1 MPGAGRP
8 EQPLVTDGSASQLA
22 RELRRMRDR
31 AGLTYAQ
38 LAAETGQPATT
49 LRAAAYGRR
58 RPSWKVTR
66 AFVSACGGDQEV
78 AWALWAD
85 ACRAAGQEPPA
96 RPPSD
101 PPDPADATSAADLV
115 GMLKQLRQW
124 ADSPSLAELNRR
136 AGGYNLP
143 KSTVSDMLRS
153 QRLPPLERML
163 TFVRACGLDDDRA
176 AAWQAARERI
186 KARENDPPAAA
197 AQPAGSQAAQVPDA
211 APARRLLGRA
221 LSIAAGVTVILS
233 ILTASHIIHWSSGED
248 SQTVALQLV
257 YTARTAN
264 DAAITLPDAVKD
276 DLLQIGLAHRSI
288 EVTRVGYTGNVS
300 TASMDMTPRTG
311 NSSTD
316 PPLRV
321 ADREGPAIDAK
332 ISGIQAAVNST
343 AGTTGG
349 GRALFLGLTR
359 TTFTDA
365 PVTII
370 SSGLDLANPDNFR
383 TLNWVVPPAV
393 VVADVKKA
401 EALPPLHSPVTFV
414 LVPTAGPQQQLGQAQ
429 TDYLEA
435 IWTDLLK
442 AAGATSVTFI
452 DATGTTASSAAPS
465 APTVPVPALPGTPI
479 AQIPAGNNEVTCT
492 VPDSYFIFDTADA
505 DRALADRTEPGAVH
519 HRCPRCPCHLRAR
532 RVDIVR
538 GAAQRRRPARIRL
551 RLQHRAQL

>member
-1 MPGAGRP
+1 
-8 EQPLVTDGSASQLA
+8 
-22 RELRRMRDR
+22 
-31 AGLTYAQ
+31 
-38 LAAETGQPATT
+38 
-49 LRAAAYGRR
+49 
-58 RPSWKVTR
+58 
-66 AFVSACGGDQEV
+66 
-78 AWALWAD
+78 
-85 ACRAAGQEPPA
+85 
-96 RPPSD
+96 
-101 PPDPADATSAADLV
+101 
-115 GMLKQLRQW
+115 
-124 ADSPSLAELNRR
+124 
-136 AGGYNLP
+136 
-143 KSTVSDMLRS
+143 
-153 QRLPPLERML
+153 ML

-248 SQTVALQLV
+248 LQTVALQLV

-311 NSSTD
+311 NSRTD

-321 ADREGPAIDAK
+321 ADRERPAIDAK

-414 LVPTAGPQQQLGQAQ
+414 RCRPRVRITARAGSDGLPRG
-429 TDYLEA
+429 
-435 IWTDLLK
+435 DLDLP
-442 AAGATSVTFI
+442 AEGCGGTSVTFI

-479 AQIPAGNNEVTCT
+479 AQIPAGNNEATWI
-492 VPDSYFIFDTADA
+492 VPDS
-505 DRALADRTEPGAVH
+505 
-519 HRCPRCPCHLRAR
+519 
-532 RVDIVR
+532 
-538 GAAQRRRPARIRL
+538 
-551 RLQHRAQL
+551 